1 MSLCICP
8 LDNAM
13 EFDLA
18 HFEDHPNPVRHVLF
32 IETISPTPGLF
43 INAMTKVFGAGA
55 TVHYELLDDL
65 DIVDGELVRVAPEP
79 VSPETMLRRGVDKV
93 KAAGATRV
101 AFLHSGRGRQDIH
114 ELLSRLQGDHPEL
127 IVADWSAIVSM

>member
-1 MSLCICP
+1 
-8 LDNAM
+8 M